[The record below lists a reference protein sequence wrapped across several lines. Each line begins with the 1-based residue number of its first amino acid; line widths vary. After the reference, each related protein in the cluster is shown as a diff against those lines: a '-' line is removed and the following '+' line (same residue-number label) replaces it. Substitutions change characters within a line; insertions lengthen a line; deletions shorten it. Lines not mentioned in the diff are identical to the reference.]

1 MEQITDCRY
10 TDESHRTVAC
20 LINGQ
25 PASVPV
31 AEGNR
36 HWEQIMEQELPIA
49 EPAG

>member
-10 TDESHRTVAC
+10 ADESRRAVAC

-36 HWEQIMEQELPIA
+36 HWEQIVRDQIPIA
-49 EPAG
+49 DPE